1 MMNHGLLLS
10 VLLVAWSCQPR
21 PPASDGSV
29 IGIKPSALA
38 DSVYSF
44 NKRLRF
50 ENLDGLGY
58 DHYLIIADVSLSK
71 SGDSCDI
78 EVYDSPCVPAFGDSV
93 SLTTLAVMNDST
105 PVILVLRGLEDGA
118 IEKEGNDSPWMS
130 ERIKDYPT
138 CTVFY
143 GERSFTYNATFMN
156 FSVPLRSP
164 RSRENDR

>member
-1 MMNHGLLLS
+1 MMNHGLLLF

-21 PPASDGSV
+21 HPGSDGSV

-38 DSVYSF
+38 DSIFSF

-71 SGDSCDI
+71 SGDLWDI

-93 SLTTLAVMNDST
+93 SLATLAVRNDST
-105 PVILVLRGLEDGA
+105 PVVLVLRGLEDGA
-118 IEKEGNDSPWMS
+118 IEKEGNDARWMG
-130 ERIKDYPT
+130 ERIKDYPA

-143 GERSFTYNATFMN
+143 GERSFTYNSTFMN

-164 RSRENDR
+164 Q